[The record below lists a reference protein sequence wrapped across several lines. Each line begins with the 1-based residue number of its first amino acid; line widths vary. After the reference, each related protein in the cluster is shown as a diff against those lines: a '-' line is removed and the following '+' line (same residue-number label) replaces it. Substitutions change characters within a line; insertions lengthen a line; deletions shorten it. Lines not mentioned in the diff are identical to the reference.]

1 MAGKNTILPAISC
14 FILFSPGSTITYP
27 FAENK
32 GNMMIKYILKITIA
46 SALFLMSSVS
56 TAQTITAWGD
66 TLSDAEAGIAKQA
79 EKAGATYKITSA
91 RVGWVTYVTATLIKQ
106 KDTPDAAPAENK
118 KTMINQSPKD
128 LSISGKIPPTD

>member
-1 MAGKNTILPAISC
+1 MTGKNTILPVISC
-14 FILFSPGSTITYP
+14 FILFPLRSTITYLFP
-27 FAENK
+27 ANK
-32 GNMMIKYILKITIA
+32 GNMMIKHILKITVA

-66 TLSDAEAGIAKQA
+66 TLSDAEASIAKQA

-91 RVGWVTYVTATLIKQ
+91 RVGWVTYVTATLLKQ

-118 KTMINQSPKD
+118 KTMINQSTEN
-128 LSISGKIPPTD
+128 LSTSEKTSLAD

>member
-1 MAGKNTILPAISC
+1 MTGKNTILPVISC
-14 FILFSPGSTITYP
+14 FILLPPRSTITYLFP
-27 FAENK
+27 ANK
-32 GNMMIKYILKITIA
+32 GNMMIKHILKITVV
-46 SALFLMSSVS
+46 STLFLMSSVS

-106 KDTPDAAPAENK
+106 KNTPDTAPAENK
-118 KTMINQSPKD
+118 KNWVNQPPENAST
-128 LSISGKIPPTD
+128 SGKTPPAD